1 MIERHPDHVF
11 YALALSGVSTD
22 PAEPIELPVLALNS
36 EQALDRDGDS
46 VEEDFGGGDEPE
58 EVEEDGDGPDPLNIG
73 DDPSDDAQDS
83 TDDSEEDTEN
93 DDDADGF
100 DVDGE
105 LAQLEAEGEAAES
118 GASYYSARW
127 NPPEWHWCSMELF
140 DESAAELWREALTR
154 VAESNGWEETI
165 RRYYELLLA
174 VIDDLR
180 VELAHG
186 PNADIVAYVADDDHA
201 DALLRRSLTPEQLSR
216 HFPDL
221 VS

>member
-1 MIERHPDHVF
+1 MIEHHPDHVF

>member
-1 MIERHPDHVF
+1 MIEHHPDHVF

-73 DDPSDDAQDS
+73 DDPSEDAQDS